1 MTTVNGVTNTDASLY
16 AFGVGS
22 LGQTRGTQGTN
33 EVPPSGQALQS
44 ELDAMELPDLP
55 PAMGGLSL
63 DTLLSAIADEER
75 RNGIQSAVDSLET
88 HADAVDA
95 ENAKKLEEIKK
106 QLDEMKNQ
114 SFWQKFCKVFQ
125 IIGMIVGAIA
135 SAATIVAG
143 ALTANPALIAAGV
156 VGAVMTVDSIMS
168 VASDGKVSI
177 AAGFTALGKACG
189 MSDETAKWFGFGM
202 NMALVVAGIAVS
214 FGAASGTSAASAGT
228 KVIDA
233 GAKAAKAVNLMNTVS
248 TFSNYGSAA
257 TGIGQSIG
265 NAALAVVNYNISKI
279 EAKKVDID
287 AILEN
292 LRNNI
297 KMNEDLIEEEMK
309 AADALMTDVKE
320 IVEDCNQ
327 TAAAI
332 LTVSPSAA

>member
-1 MTTVNGVTNTDASLY
+1 
-16 AFGVGS
+16 
-22 LGQTRGTQGTN
+22 
-33 EVPPSGQALQS
+33 
-44 ELDAMELPDLP
+44 
-55 PAMGGLSL
+55 
-63 DTLLSAIADEER
+63 
-75 RNGIQSAVDSLET
+75 
-88 HADAVDA
+88 
-95 ENAKKLEEIKK
+95 
-106 QLDEMKNQ
+106 
-114 SFWQKFCKVFQ
+114 
-125 IIGMIVGAIA
+125 
-135 SAATIVAG
+135 
-143 ALTANPALIAAGV
+143 
-156 VGAVMTVDSIMS
+156 
-168 VASDGKVSI
+168 
-177 AAGFTALGKACG
+177 
-189 MSDETAKWFGFGM
+189 
-202 NMALVVAGIAVS
+202 
-214 FGAASGTSAASAGT
+214 
-228 KVIDA
+228 
-233 GAKAAKAVNLMNTVS
+233 MNTVS